1 MGEVGFTSRQEA
13 IQGFLELMKDIKEV
27 ELHLTMGESIVH
39 AVLGP
44 LSPVARDGWTTGEA
58 DFVPGCPTG
67 VADKELN
74 WIIDQLTKEYMIS
87 TNPNIKQA
95 SVVFLLA
102 VLQHG
107 QKHPVGVF
115 AELSII

>member
-1 MGEVGFTSRQEA
+1 
-13 IQGFLELMKDIKEV
+13 MKDIKEV

-44 LSPVARDGWTTGEA
+44 LSLAARDGWTTDEA
-58 DFVPGCPTG
+58 DFVPTVVGG
-67 VADKELN
+67 DVADEQLN
-74 WIIDQLTKEYMIS
+74 WVIDQLTTKHVVS
-87 TNPNIKQA
+87 TNPNVKQA

-107 QKHPVGVF
+107 QKHPVQ
-115 AELSII
+115 